1 MIDHPYKPQQRWQYD
16 CRYMVDGKADAGGGG
31 NICWVGDLLEIG
43 LDCYRHGKEHM
54 VQQIQ
59 CDRKFD
65 RVHKGVADEDNYQPN
80 VFER

>member
-43 LDCYRHGKEHM
+43 LDGYRHRKEHM
-54 VQQIQ
+54 V
-59 CDRKFD
+59 K
-65 RVHKGVADEDNYQPN
+65 
-80 VFER
+80 